1 VLFYLQFI
9 FLAKTT
15 IQRQADMG
23 KLIKEKAGKGRLH
36 IDSPLMGE
44 SLVSKALL
52 KRTESEEYFRM
63 HPDINVIKIGGQSI
77 MDRGANALL
86 PILDALIKAK
96 DKYKILLMCG
106 GGTRARH
113 VYNIGVDLGMPTGV
127 LSKLGDKVSWQN
139 AEILSVLLAKHGG
152 VKIGHGDNL
161 EQLTMFC
168 RLGYMP
174 ITYGIP
180 PYGFFEHPAEQGSIP
195 PHRTDCGAFLLA
207 ENIGARSLIFL
218 KDEKGMFDQDPKK
231 VPAAQRKNLQFFD
244 RVSARELIERDLDD
258 LIIER
263 PILNLLQRSKCLK
276 ELQIIDALNYPEH
289 LLDALDGK
297 HVGTIIYKE

>member
-1 VLFYLQFI
+1 M
-9 FLAKTT
+9 A
-15 IQRQADMG
+15 
-23 KLIKEKAGKGRLH
+23 KLIKEEYEKGRLH

-44 SLVSKALL
+44 SLVSKQLL
-52 KRTESEEYFRM
+52 KRTEATEYFRM

-77 MDRGANALL
+77 MDRGGRALF
-86 PILDALIKAK
+86 PILEALIKAK
-96 DKYKILLMCG
+96 DQHKILLMTG

-139 AEILSVLLAKHGG
+139 AEMLSVLLAKHGG

-168 RLGYMP
+168 RQGYIP

-180 PYGFFEHPAEQGSIP
+180 PYGFFEHPAEHGSIP

-218 KDEKGMFDQDPKK
+218 KDEKGLFDKDPKK
-231 VPAAQRKNLQFFD
+231 VPESDHVNLEFYD
-244 RVSARELIERDLDD
+244 RISARELTALDLDD

-263 PILNLLQRSKCLK
+263 PILTLLQRAKCLK
-276 ELQIIDALNYPEH
+276 ELQIIDALRHPEYI
-289 LLDALDGK
+289 LAALEGE
-297 HVGTIIYKE
+297 HVGTIIYKEE

>member
-1 VLFYLQFI
+1 M
-9 FLAKTT
+9 A
-15 IQRQADMG
+15 
-23 KLIKEKAGKGRLH
+23 KLIKEENEKGRLH
-36 IDSPLMGE
+36 IDSGLMGE
-44 SLVSKALL
+44 SLVSKAVLAQ
-52 KRTESEEYFRM
+52 TEARDYFRM
-63 HPDINVIKIGGQSI
+63 HPDINVLKIGGQSI
-77 MDRGANALL
+77 MDRGRDALL
-86 PILDALIKAK
+86 PILDVLIKAK
-96 DKYKILLMCG
+96 EEFKILLMTG

-139 AEILSVLLAKHGG
+139 AEMLSVLLSKHGG

-168 RLGYMP
+168 RLGYLP

-180 PYGFFEHPAEQGSIP
+180 PYGFFEHPAEHGSIP

-207 ENIGARSLIFL
+207 ENIGARSLIYL
-218 KDEKGMFDQDPKK
+218 KDEKGLFDQDPKK
-231 VPAAQRKNLQFFD
+231 VNPSKTGKLKFYD
-244 RVSARELIERDLDD
+244 RVSAGELLDLDLDD

-263 PILNLLQRSKCLK
+263 PILSMLQRAKCLK
-276 ELQIIDALNYPEH
+276 ELQIIDALHHPEH
-289 LLDALDGK
+289 IMAALNGE

>member
-1 VLFYLQFI
+1 M
-9 FLAKTT
+9 T
-15 IQRQADMG
+15 
-23 KLIKEKAGKGRLH
+23 KLIKEEAEKGRLH
-36 IDSPLMGE
+36 IDSSLMGE
-44 SLVSKALL
+44 SLVSKELL
-52 KRTESEEYFRM
+52 KQTEATEYFRM

-77 MDRGANALL
+77 MDRGGKALF
-86 PILDALIKAK
+86 PILEALIKAK
-96 DKYKILLMCG
+96 DKHKILLMTG

-139 AEILSVLLAKHGG
+139 AEMLSVLLAKHGG

-168 RLGYMP
+168 RQGYMP

-180 PYGFFEHPAEQGSIP
+180 PYGFFEHPAEHGSIP

-218 KDEKGMFDQDPKK
+218 KDEKGLFDKDPKK
-231 VPAAQRKNLQFFD
+231 VPETERTNLKFYD
-244 RVSARELIERDLDD
+244 RISARKLIELDLDD

-263 PILNLLQRSKCLK
+263 PIVQLLQRAKCLK
-276 ELQIIDALNYPEH
+276 ELQIIDALTHPEH
-289 LLDALDGK
+289 ILAALEGE

>member
-1 VLFYLQFI
+1 
-9 FLAKTT
+9 
-15 IQRQADMG
+15 MS
-23 KLIKEKAGKGRLH
+23 KLIKEETEKGRLH
-36 IDSPLMGE
+36 IDTPLMGE
-44 SLVSKALL
+44 SLVSKELL
-52 KRTESEEYFRM
+52 KQTEATEYFRM

-77 MDRGANALL
+77 MDRGGKALF
-86 PILDALIKAK
+86 PILEALIKAK
-96 DKYKILLMCG
+96 DKHKILLMTG

-113 VYNIGVDLGMPTGV
+113 VYNIGIDLGMPTGV

-139 AEILSVLLAKHGG
+139 AEMLSVLLAKHGG

-168 RLGYMP
+168 RQGYMP

-180 PYGFFEHPAEQGSIP
+180 PYGFFEHPAEHGSIP

-218 KDEKGMFDQDPKK
+218 KDEKGLFDKDPKK
-231 VPAAQRKNLQFFD
+231 VPVSDQVELKFFD
-244 RVSARELIERDLDD
+244 RISARELIELDLDD

-263 PILNLLQRSKCLK
+263 PILALLQRSKCLK
-276 ELQIIDALNYPEH
+276 ELQIIDALNHPDH
-289 LLDALDGK
+289 ILAALEGE
-297 HVGTIIYKE
+297 HVGTIIFKE